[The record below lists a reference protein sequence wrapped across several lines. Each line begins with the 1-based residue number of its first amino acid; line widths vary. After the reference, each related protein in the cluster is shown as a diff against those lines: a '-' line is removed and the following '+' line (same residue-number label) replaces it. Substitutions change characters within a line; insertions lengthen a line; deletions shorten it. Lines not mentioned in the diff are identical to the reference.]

1 MELKEKNR
9 LKKLKSTRK
18 QDKKQLIENENEEE
32 EELNVFE
39 FINQTLANKK
49 SISFE
54 KEKNVDSTKT
64 TPVALSKNTKG
75 LNIQVNNL
83 INLNST

>member
-9 LKKLKSTRK
+9 LKKLKSSRIH
-18 QDKKQLIENENEEE
+18 DKKQLIEDENDEQ

-49 SISFE
+49 PISFE
-54 KEKNVDSTKT
+54 KEKNLNSTKT
-64 TPVALSKNTKG
+64 TPVILPKNTKG
-75 LNIQVNNL
+75 LNIQVNN
-83 INLNST
+83 